1 LILKLK
7 KDLFM
12 ANDLSL
18 SKSDMWMAASNAM
31 QLGSYY
37 VLKNAVESGDRD
49 QFMPALAVAVPLVIG
64 GGMINSLANW
74 WMLPRDASLL
84 RKIISFP
91 FPANVTVNG
100 HGLGF
105 FGKIKEVSNLYT
117 VAQNTLPKLA
127 NCARNLTTR
136 PIRALSYGAVHA
148 FNLGSEVL
156 SVGSSFGLFGKSQ
169 DSSSEQTESEPKQNP
184 SGSSKPRAEK
194 PQTEQPRTS
203 NFEKQDDIS
212 RLTDPRLN
220 PKSFKDAQKMFQL
233 PNQKVDPQTC
243 RQHGYSYIRETCD
256 SICSTVKKAWKE
268 IFLRV
273 HPDKNPSPLATAAS
287 QNLNTAKETL
297 TSAYNC

>member
-1 LILKLK
+1 
-7 KDLFM
+7 M

-18 SKSDMWMAASNAM
+18 SGSDMWMAASNAM

-37 VLKNAVESGDRD
+37 VLKKAVESGDRD
-49 QFMPALAVAVPLVIG
+49 QHLPALVVAVPLLIG
-64 GGMINSLANW
+64 GGIINSLANW

-91 FPANVTVNG
+91 FPATLNIKG

-148 FNLGSEVL
+148 FNLGSEVF
-156 SVGSSFGLFGKSQ
+156 SVGTSFGLFGKSQ
-169 DSSSEQTESEPKQNP
+169 DSSSKQPESEPKQNP
-184 SGSSKPRAEK
+184 SGSSK

-212 RLTDPRLN
+212 RFTDPRLN
-220 PKSFKDAQKMFQL
+220 PKSLKDAQKMFQL
-233 PNQKVDPQTC
+233 PNQKVDPQAC
-243 RQHGYSYIRETCD
+243 RQYGYSYIRETCD
-256 SICSTVKKAWKE
+256 SICSTIKKTWKE
-268 IFLRV
+268 ISLGV
-273 HPDKNPSPLATAAS
+273 HPDKNPSPLATEAS
-287 QNLNTAKETL
+287 QNLNIAKETL
-297 TSAYNC
+297 ASAYNC